1 MSGLPGHGLCPDR
14 LWHTVRPDDQDCE
27 VEATMMAVFIDLRT
41 DVIHAGDEMTK
52 GMSKT

>member
-1 MSGLPGHGLCPDR
+1 MSGLPGHELCQGKQLR
-14 LWHTVRPDDQDCE
+14 TGTPDDQDCE
-27 VEATMMAVFIDLRT
+27 IEVTTLAVFLDLRT